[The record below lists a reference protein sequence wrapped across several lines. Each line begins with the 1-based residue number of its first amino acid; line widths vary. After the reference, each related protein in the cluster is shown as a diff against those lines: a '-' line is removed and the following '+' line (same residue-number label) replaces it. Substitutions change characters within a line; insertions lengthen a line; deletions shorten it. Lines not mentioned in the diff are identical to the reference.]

1 MIRRGKRVIEER
13 PLSATGYKFIEIR
26 SVPLRRA
33 WPELRVYVPVIIEKV
48 TMVYNQGTEAEA
60 D

>member
-13 PLSATGYKFIEIR
+13 PLSATGYKFIDIR

-33 WPELRVYVPVIIEKV
+33 WLKKYLVHKNEMGVE
-48 TMVYNQGTEAEA
+48 
-60 D
+60 